1 MFIELENTAANCN
14 ALQQDVAKYEGL
26 ISSAAT
32 LLVQHIATHCNTLQ
46 HTTTHFTT
54 LQQDVPK
61 DGRLISSAATALVQ
75 HTATHCNTLQ
85 LYNTL
90 QQTATGRAHG

>member
-1 MFIELENTAANCN
+1 MFIELENTTANCN
-14 ALQQDVAKYEGL
+14 ALQQDVPKYESL
-26 ISSAAT
+26 ILSAAT
-32 LLVQHIATHCNTLQ
+32 LLVQHTATHCISLQ
-46 HTTTHFTT
+46 LTTIHFTT